1 MTYHN
6 LFEDTFCDI
15 LGIFFSGIRETWMA
29 SRTLKYVFGKNI
41 EQTGY
46 EQASE
51 YLIML

>member
-29 SRTLKYVFGKNI
+29 SRTLEYVFGKNI
-41 EQTGY
+41 EQTSY
-46 EQASE
+46 EQTSDMS
-51 YLIML
+51 I